1 MSAVIDVG
9 NPVEI
14 QKVGIRALND
24 ALGPDGARVFMR
36 QSFGGTGDFTKE
48 KYEIPEESMEKIAED
63 LWRIDAEVRK
73 TGRYHPKPRF

>member
-1 MSAVIDVG
+1 MSAVIDVE

-36 QSFGGTGDFTKE
+36 QSFGGIGDFTKE
-48 KYEIPEESMEKIAED
+48 KYEMPEESMEEIAED
-63 LWRIDAEVRK
+63 LWRIDAEVQKSR
-73 TGRYHPKPRF
+73 RYPQKPR